1 MPLSIAAQGQKRI
14 RFTRES
20 FAAMC
25 AKERHFDHNNPLE
38 DTIVLGVRSF
48 PHPIVSLDERRL
60 GMVDLVP
67 YFDGRYIRNDSDW
80 QNSILPK
87 VRAYAIAAARSA
99 DHIRLILDTHVSV
112 AFAAGAVLNI
122 KSGKSIEIEQRS
134 GGKKIGPRKTVRRG
148 QIGRFSN

>member
-1 MPLSIAAQGQKRI
+1 
-14 RFTRES
+14 
-20 FAAMC
+20 
-25 AKERHFDHNNPLE
+25 
-38 DTIVLGVRSF
+38 
-48 PHPIVSLDERRL
+48 
-60 GMVDLVP
+60 MVDLVP